1 MSSQAQDQ
9 SSVQPDM
16 NITDTPP
23 PNRTGLR
30 GLFGRSAKPK
40 AIDEEEYRLLSVRQ
54 LMIRKFLRNRM
65 AVISGI
71 VLIILYLATIFAG
84 FVAPYN
90 ARSSDSRLTFSPP
103 VTVRFY
109 DPETSQFFLQPFF
122 YPLRGERNLETF
134 QMDYVE
140 DRTERIPIDFFVRG
154 DEYTILGFI
163 ETDLHLFGSRDPD
176 ERLHIMGSDQRGRD
190 LFSRIMFGG
199 QVSLSVGV
207 IGVFI
212 TIVVGSII
220 GTLSGYYG
228 GIFDNITQ
236 RVIETIR
243 TFPQL
248 PLWMALAAA
257 IPPTWS
263 PEYVYAGI
271 VIVLAFINWTGLAR
285 EVRGLVLSLKK
296 RDFVAAAEA
305 SGASTGRIVRKH
317 MIPNMMSHI
326 IVTATL
332 AIPVT
337 ILGESALSFLGIGVR
352 IPMVSWGLLL
362 NDAIKIQNIALY
374 PWLLFPGLFILITV
388 IAYNF
393 LGDGLRDMVDPF
405 AR

>member
-1 MSSQAQDQ
+1 MSSQAPNPGT
-9 SSVQPDM
+9 VQPEV
-16 NITDTPP
+16 TTPEP
-23 PNRTGLR
+23 RQQSRLR
-30 GLFGRSAKPK
+30 LFGRRAKPK
-40 AIDEEEYRLLSVRQ
+40 IVTEEEYRLLSVRQ
-54 LMIRKFLRNRM
+54 LMLRKFLHNRM

-71 VLIILYLATIFAG
+71 ILIILYLATIFAG
-84 FVAPYN
+84 FVAPYS
-90 ARSSDSRLTFSPP
+90 ARSSDSSLTFSPP
-103 VTVRFY
+103 MALRFY
-109 DPETSQFFLQPFF
+109 DPETSRFHLQPFF
-122 YPLRGERNLETF
+122 YPLRGERNMETF
-134 QMDYVE
+134 QLEYVE
-140 DRTERIPIDFFVRG
+140 DRTKRVPIDFLVKG
-154 DEYTILGFI
+154 DTYKILGFI
-163 ETDLHLFGSRDPD
+163 ESDIHLFGPRDPD

-199 QVSLSVGV
+199 QVSLSVGI

-212 TIVVGSII
+212 TIVVGAVI

-228 GIFDNITQ
+228 GVIDNITQ
-236 RVIETIR
+236 RAIETIR

-257 IPPTWS
+257 IPPTWP

-271 VIVLAFINWTGLAR
+271 VIVLGFINWTGLAR
-285 EVRGLVLSLKK
+285 EVRGLVLSLKE

-305 SGASTGRIVRKH
+305 SGASTARIVRKH

-332 AIPVT
+332 AVPIT

-362 NDAIKIQNIALY
+362 NDAIKIQNVALY
-374 PWLLFPGLFILITV
+374 PWLLFPASFILVTV

-405 AR
+405 SR